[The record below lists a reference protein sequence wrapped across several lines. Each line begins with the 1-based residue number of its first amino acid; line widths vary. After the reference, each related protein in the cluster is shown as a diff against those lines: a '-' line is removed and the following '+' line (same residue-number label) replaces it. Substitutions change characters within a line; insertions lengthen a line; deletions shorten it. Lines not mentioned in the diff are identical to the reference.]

1 MLGLFQIFIKSPVLQ
16 IHRVYTIV
24 LCWPVFIRFGFT
36 EGRLYLVPQNLY
48 VSMSGRDLFQDH
60 DIDGG
65 LCNRSLCFNMDCNS
79 SDQKIVV
86 HLQSQ
91 VIPFRSKDDII
102 VDFCL
107 VV

>member
-36 EGRLYLVPQNLY
+36 EGRLYLVPQKLY
-48 VSMSGRDLFQDH
+48 VSMSRRELLQDH
-60 DIDGG
+60 DIDSG
-65 LCNRSLCFNMDCNS
+65 LQSLSLLQCSVDCNS

-86 HLQSQ
+86 YM
-91 VIPFRSKDDII
+91 
-102 VDFCL
+102 
-107 VV
+107 